1 MFTYQT
7 TVLYCLVPKLTRKPT
22 FYFFNILIYFIFVF
36 GHLIK
41 YDMKMDNKL
50 KNINYLINFII

>member
-1 MFTYQT
+1 M
-7 TVLYCLVPKLTRKPT
+7 
-22 FYFFNILIYFIFVF
+22 YFIYLFIFF

-41 YDMKMDNKL
+41 HNMKMDNKL